1 MSVSVHHDISLVM
14 RMRHDKGAPQGP
26 EGGRERRRRPGPSTA
41 PQSTQDPRP
50 HIYKNCL
57 HPRRRMKAPNWA
69 LTAKRHEPQRIRGK
83 GQPNLP
89 EADHVSV
96 TRDWP
101 KCPRTPSPPH
111 DKEAQV
117 TLDHNPQGSRL
128 ITMVSFLTSRVGL
141 MKIDENVKKTWKC
154 R

>member
-83 GQPNLP
+83 GQPNMP

-111 DKEAQV
+111 DKGPSH
-117 TLDHNPQGSRL
+117 LGPQPPRKQADNHGQLFNQQGRP
-128 ITMVSFLTSRVGL
+128 
-141 MKIDENVKKTWKC
+141 DENWWKC
-154 R
+154 KKNMKM